1 MKKTLIQKLGL
12 LGVVSFLS
20 YMAAV
25 IFAPLA
31 YPGYDWMAQAVSDL
45 SAANAPSLALW
56 NQLSSL
62 YNACELPCVMMVC
75 VGIQGQ
81 KNKLLR
87 VGIYLFAAME
97 WVSAVGFRMFPLSDS
112 GYAGAWQDQM
122 HLITTA
128 LVVALF
134 LLLLFLL
141 TIPRK
146 PFAVSTS
153 NAQECSPLHGRELVL
168 HGVLFVL
175 CLLAVFSVLS
185 WQILLGV
192 VLAALLLFAGGS
204 WLEKRSRKPETRTEL
219 PQETAETM
227 EVDGVTY
234 RRRTDLTT
242 ILVMGI
248 DHDSEVEAEGSYQ
261 GGQADFQ
268 RLIVIDSKDKTVR
281 QLKIDRD
288 TMAEV
293 TVLGMLGNPVGTTQM
308 QISLAHGFGDGKE
321 ESCGYARDAVSRLLQ
336 GENIDF
342 YLAMSLD
349 GISVLNDLAGGVTV
363 TLEDDFSA
371 ADPAMT
377 KGTTLTLHGDQ
388 AEIFVRRRMD
398 IGEGTNEARMVR
410 QEEYLTQLSAQLESR
425 VQQDQQFT
433 AQVYDALQPYL
444 VTDLAKGQLVNEVW
458 AAKDDTVEPAIALEG
473 EHKVAEDGF
482 TEFYPTEASIQKAV
496 LTLFWEPVEE

>member
-1 MKKTLIQKLGL
+1 MNRQKQHRG
-12 LGVVSFLS
+12 
-20 YMAAV
+20 AA
-25 IFAPLA
+25 
-31 YPGYDWMAQAVSDL
+31 
-45 SAANAPSLALW
+45 AA
-56 NQLSSL
+56 
-62 YNACELPCVMMVC
+62 
-75 VGIQGQ
+75 
-81 KNKLLR
+81 
-87 VGIYLFAAME
+87 
-97 WVSAVGFRMFPLSDS
+97 
-112 GYAGAWQDQM
+112 
-122 HLITTA
+122 
-128 LVVALF
+128 
-134 LLLLFLL
+134 
-141 TIPRK
+141 
-146 PFAVSTS
+146 
-153 NAQECSPLHGRELVL
+153 
-168 HGVLFVL
+168 
-175 CLLAVFSVLS
+175 LAVL
-185 WQILLGV
+185 
-192 VLAALLLFAGGS
+192 VLAAVLLFVGGS
-204 WLEKRSRKPETRTEL
+204 WLEKRSQKPETRTEL

-377 KGTTLTLHGDQ
+377 KGATLTLQGDQ

-410 QEEYLTQLSAQLESR
+410 QEEYLAQLSAQLDSSSPHRCTMRCNLIWSPTLQR
-425 VQQDQQFT
+425 VSWSMRCGPQRT
-433 AQVYDALQPYL
+433 ILWSLPL
-444 VTDLAKGQLVNEVW
+444 HW
-458 AAKDDTVEPAIALEG
+458 R
-473 EHKVAEDGF
+473 
-482 TEFYPTEASIQKAV
+482 ASIRWQRTDSPSSIRPK
-496 LTLFWEPVEE
+496 LPSRKRF